1 LTFRQFAY
9 KNVTRNIRTYAAY
22 FLSSAFSVMI
32 FFVYALFIFNPYIQQ
47 GITVGAAIDAMKA
60 AEYII
65 FLFSFF
71 FVLYSMNA
79 FLKTRKREF
88 GILMMHGMSRHQ
100 LNQMVFLE
108 NMLIGIGAII
118 TGLLFGLLTAKLFLM
133 MGAKAI
139 GITNI
144 PFYFASKAFFLTVF
158 SFLGLFFVI
167 SLVTSLTIRTKKLLD
182 LFQESQKVKEEPKNS
197 IVLSLIGL
205 ACLITAYYLALTA
218 EGGLSVLKRFF
229 PAVILTIIGTYFFF
243 SQTSIFIINLTKK
256 RKRLFF
262 KKTNIIT
269 IASLA
274 YRLKD
279 NARMFFMVT
288 IVSTVSICAIGTL
301 ASFNTFAE
309 QIKQDYPYAISY
321 IANGEHKTEEKHIEE
336 IKQALKEKNLDYT
349 TFSMPILIIQG
360 KIETKEANISAGASI
375 QRNDVSENR
384 PFAFISHSNYIK
396 YVEGAGN
403 QVSTLSHL
411 NENEAL
417 IPPANTLTKTFM
429 DENYMNFLKKDE
441 YQLRGEPVM
450 HIKDKAEHILFPPDI
465 MASDTL
471 IVNDAVYERLLSKGK
486 TETFTGFNVR
496 EWKETAGLLPGLAG
510 DNGIVPYN
518 PNKSYSIAVSGEPY
532 AEQMKMAN
540 MLLFVSLLVGAVF
553 FIAAGSF
560 LYFRLYADLDY
571 EKRQYATVAK
581 IGLTE
586 KELSHIVTKQLL
598 LLFFIPLLVA
608 TIHSTVAFAALQD
621 FFALPIFKGIITVLI
636 SFFILQACYFIV
648 IRTRYLKKIK
658 QSLI

>member
-1 LTFRQFAY
+1 
-9 KNVTRNIRTYAAY
+9 
-22 FLSSAFSVMI
+22 MI

-47 GITVGAAIDAMKA
+47 GITVGAAIDVMKA

-100 LNQMVFLE
+100 LNRMVFLE

-118 TGLLFGLLTAKLFLM
+118 TGILFGLLTAKLFLM
-133 MGAKAI
+133 MGAKAV

-182 LFQESQKVKEEPKNS
+182 LFQESQRVKEEPKNS
-197 IVLSLIGL
+197 IILSLIGL
-205 ACLITAYYLALTA
+205 ACLITAYYLPITA

-256 RKRLFF
+256 QKHFFF

-309 QIKQDYPYAISY
+309 Q
-321 IANGEHKTEEKHIEE
+321 KHVEE

-349 TFSMPILIIQG
+349 AFSMPILIIQG

-375 QRNDVSENR
+375 QRNGVSENR
-384 PFAFISHSNYIK
+384 PFAFISQSNYIK
-396 YVEGAGN
+396 YIEGAGDH
-403 QVSTLSHL
+403 VSSLSHL
-411 NENEAL
+411 NDNEAL
-417 IPPANTLTKTFM
+417 IPPANTLTKMFM
-429 DENYMNFLKKDE
+429 DESYMNVLKKDK
-441 YQLRGEPVM
+441 YQIPGESVM
-450 HIKDKAEHILFPPDI
+450 YIKDKAEHILFPPDI

-486 TETFTGFNVR
+486 TEMFTGFNIR
-496 EWKETAGLLPGLAG
+496 EWKETAGLLPRLAG
-510 DNGIVPYN
+510 KNGIVPYN
-518 PNKSYSIAVSGEPY
+518 PNKSYSIAVSGNPY

-571 EKRQYATVAK
+571 DKRQYATVAK
-581 IGLTE
+581 VGLTE
-586 KELSHIVTKQLL
+586 KELSHIVTKQRL

-608 TIHSTVAFAALQD
+608 TIHSTFAFAALQD
-621 FFALPIFKGIITVLI
+621 FFALSILKEIITVLI
-636 SFFILQACYFIV
+636 SFFIFQTCYFIF
-648 IRTRYLKKIK
+648 IQTRYLKKIK
-658 QSLI
+658 RSLI

>member
-1 LTFRQFAY
+1 MTFRQFAY
-9 KNVTRNIRTYAAY
+9 KNVTRNLRTYAAY

-47 GITVGAAIDAMKA
+47 GITVGAAIDVMKA

-88 GILMMHGMSRHQ
+88 GILMMHGMSRYQ
-100 LNQMVFLE
+100 LNRMVFLE

-118 TGLLFGLLTAKLFLM
+118 TGILFGLLTAKLFLM
-133 MGAKAI
+133 MGAKAV

-197 IVLSLIGL
+197 IILSLIGL
-205 ACLITAYYLALTA
+205 ACLITAYYLPITA

-256 RKRLFF
+256 QKYFFF

-274 YRLKD
+274 YRLKE

-309 QIKQDYPYAISY
+309 QIEQDYPYAISY
-321 IANGEHKTEEKHIEE
+321 IANGKHKTEQKHVEE

-349 TFSMPILIIQG
+349 AFPMPILIIQG

-375 QRNDVSENR
+375 QRNSVSENR
-384 PFAFISHSNYIK
+384 PFAFISQSNYIK
-396 YVEGAGN
+396 YIEGAGDY
-403 QVSTLSHL
+403 VSSPSHL

-429 DENYMNFLKKDE
+429 DESYMNVLKKDK
-441 YQLRGEPVM
+441 YQIPGEPAM
-450 HIKDKAEHILFPPDI
+450 YIKDKAEHILFPPDI

-471 IVNDAVYERLLSKGK
+471 IVNDAVYKHLLSKGK
-486 TETFTGFNVR
+486 TEMFTGFNIR
-496 EWKETAGLLPGLAG
+496 EWKETAGLLPRLAG
-510 DNGIVPYN
+510 NNGIVPYN
-518 PNKSYSIAVSGEPY
+518 PNKSYSIAVSGNPY

-571 EKRQYATVAK
+571 DKRQYATVAK
-581 IGLTE
+581 VGLTE
-586 KELSHIVTKQLL
+586 KELSYIVTKQLL

-608 TIHSTVAFAALQD
+608 TIHSTFAFAALQD
-621 FFALPIFKGIITVLI
+621 FFALSILKEIIAVLI
-636 SFFILQACYFIV
+636 SFFIFQTCYFIV

-658 QSLI
+658 RSLI